1 MKQNDWIVANI
12 NNPEFTE
19 SDFKNIQGLTLDNT
33 QLLPFESYLNS
44 KFITENDKF
53 KGNDGLFNKDKFE
66 EFYKNQASKFGEFQK
81 NGALDNYEYGFWD
94 IYQKPDSKIQNPNF
108 NLETTLNPEHISTG
122 VIGPNMQGERSKSI
136 FELAEK
142 QKIFDWETGKYK
154 DLTPEDSA
162 LFTNPIRFVQNLFS
176 DPLVLAEYEQD
187 EIDPVTGEQHYKGDK
202 KLNDQGEYYFE
213 TLGGRSLVGKKVLSL
228 GDVLTKEDSFIN
240 KYDFF
245 DSDDLEKS
253 IGGTITKNIAA
264 IAPMAL
270 LGPTGAAWYSGFYV
284 AREIA
289 KSLPMLN
296 NILTMWSDDNDDPKL
311 LNTIAGIGE
320 KFTGGTSEYSKN
332 QTFSFENFGNLI
344 ADVAL
349 QWGQQKLIANSI
361 SKVKGNTNAI
371 VDAAETKA
379 AVEYEKRAQEIW
391 NRANNG
397 EMIEALRYTNAT
409 SFDDITNAISSGRWK
424 TSSVGVAAMQKFV
437 PEAQKAF
444 SKQAQLG
451 QDLSLIYMSII
462 SNYDVY
468 NDAIEHGATKSE
480 AAAVALGSTL
490 GMFSVD
496 KYAHLGEIFFDETPE
511 KMALRNLRQG
521 IKEEAQELTKKIGTK
536 EINDTSKKGLIG
548 LMQQS
553 AKRTSDFIR
562 NYQSGLK
569 NHTLGFFGKAFG
581 EGLEEMSEEAV
592 TDLTKSLYQLAG
604 QFGYVSQTDI
614 GAWDNMRER
623 YLMSLFGGAIGGGLF
638 YGVDAIRNP
647 KNTVDQNIQKE
658 LLYLVSQGKT
668 SDILENLEDMRSKG
682 KLASKDLS
690 IDTTDDENGNKVFI
704 TADENHKSQNDYV
717 YDIMKNSIL
726 QMESII
732 NEHSLNLNDDQLF
745 EKMVL
750 SNQRYMALKN
760 NLFDK
765 SYITQYYD
773 DFQQIVSDVYNIEK
787 QIQDLKDSTKD
798 ENKREENS
806 NYQEKLKNLEEQ
818 KKELLKR
825 KESFLKGEYN
835 LDYVDKML
843 FYIHPEVNGAFYSS
857 LYEQWVQE
865 KYHKDVKDLSEG
877 EKKKYSEEWIK
888 LKKTQGKQYL
898 DKAFNL
904 YKQTRTNVESGLS
917 EVNNDDVLKWGELLK
932 QLNETSP
939 ENQGLKPDDRI
950 PSKQVDIDS
959 FLDSVNVVKTA
970 EYDKPWRNDPSKT
983 NKAFQLQLVED
994 SSAAF
999 EIVKDHEDGYWS
1011 IHFKTPRTLTTEQKQ
1026 RLFQAAAAVIPEGDK
1041 LSTWGELTKGGIS
1054 GINRFGQ
1061 LDFLGGIEFEQVGT
1075 RQVKTKPIT
1084 SGKIDRT
1091 KYTPAKADIASR
1103 GEKEYIITNE
1113 QGLEIPLYGN
1123 TSQLKVTFKDGSTGY
1138 IHTGAI
1144 DPDILIQNN
1153 EVQISDEAGGTLR
1166 VNPNDI
1172 IKVEDGNQIVSEL
1185 TTSQENIEIPI
1196 WQKTVTGETDEDYND
1211 RNTQREGESDEDFK
1225 ARKKARANK
1234 IAQYNRDNFIKS
1246 VKKFLNVNDIID
1258 RSTYRRLIAQL
1269 GARRSDV
1276 LKWII
1281 KNSKS
1286 SLTPGIVTV
1295 ANKKQFNAILEES
1308 LQKLHPDMSNRDEI
1322 VQEILSK
1329 TRNLRRKEFNDK
1341 NKYRKV
1347 EIDESK
1353 IPDGLILDDED
1364 TITFDSLVYAISDVT
1379 NSKVSLSENLTPE
1392 QQAEG
1397 YITLEQLKDLLY
1409 IIPSE
1414 EDNVLFNQA
1423 LENAIKVHNLQLDGA
1438 SEESIQS
1445 IKDSMAKQN
1454 YKKLDSTG
1462 EEIDTDR
1469 LFLSDNDY
1477 TFEQDETIAVL
1488 DSQQERELNN
1498 LIDEIESD
1506 SDLQTLNELHR
1517 KATID
1522 LNPVIKVLKAVL
1534 PKLGEDFGDVEET
1547 LESIYNQFESLE
1559 IPTSFTLS
1567 PQQLAALEKIDKYF
1581 NYIWAVVKSAKTKS
1595 TYFDF
1600 LPYNKSLNSFIDD
1613 NKDVIKGVEK
1623 LLEMDEDLANV
1634 IEQSFAHFGQE
1645 IKQWISRSKQGTINK
1660 REMFSKF
1667 DQKFNK
1673 ARLDFFNQIKDQC
1686 KIGEKDLF
1694 KGFEHIDVDKPDAI
1708 VEIEKLVYNNFKKQG
1723 WTESDLVS
1731 IINKQ
1736 VKVNNVIKQDSGFN
1750 KSLDSDFVFTDYDKF
1765 IFLTSLVASDPVD
1778 FYEFYKGYV
1787 QSSKGKNGQKIAP
1800 LTFQE
1805 YNIKLG
1811 FIHKNAMSFINKVL
1825 EEFAKQ
1831 NNMKA
1836 NILKNTVIISGIAG
1850 VGKTDVVVRALQ
1862 ESDSVWVSGPSET
1875 QIDSLKQIIPHA
1887 QTYGHKELFNA
1898 ILGQDQY
1905 SEILSEI
1912 SESTSK
1918 KLKDEKSLYS
1928 GKYIISEKGKE
1939 YCTLTDKI
1947 KFNIKDAPKQLVI
1960 DEITLF
1966 SNVELQLLSKWAEKS
1981 GTQLIFAGDT
1991 HQNGNKSLGF
2001 NIQPDY
2007 TFAFR
2012 TPEMKISLRDANIW
2026 KYKNQQAIIEQIDE
2040 IERFGNAERS
2050 KKYLSNFNFHYYL
2063 TDDKFTGEIV
2073 TDQLDNKIIKNLSG
2087 TIAFIGDTSSAN
2099 YQKLKG
2105 LGKNIEI
2112 YDSVDKIQGK
2122 EFDYVIS
2129 DIDLTYTPIDGYS
2142 ENYNLQTYLNTL
2154 YTIITRS
2161 KNGTVLIDNGLS
2173 KSIKGSVQ
2181 EQYSNNNIGINPE
2194 ITEQYVTEKINFLNS
2209 LNLTREVPIEPKEEP
2224 LTEDTVI
2231 EGEEFEEEEK
2241 EPEKDEEPDTEDDS
2255 YLDVEAEQETIT
2267 PVFGNINLSGL
2278 IRDPNTGKLRKS
2290 GNRDLGIFLKDG
2302 TEIDVKDRPLQ
2313 SLFQLKSLIHF
2324 DKIDEFWYSQLN
2336 SQIRELFTLEQ
2347 LQNIKYYVSAED
2359 YDPEIHRLLTK
2370 EAGYEEGKQA
2380 FSVNGVEKVFTLI
2393 GVIEKDG
2400 KQYEITL
2407 GGLSNPE
2414 TLRKNANDRVVGGK
2428 TIKGTISRIRE
2439 RASKNSELSDK
2450 LNAYADSYLDKVDYY
2465 ERQLIKL
2472 SQKGRWQIKKPSFDR
2487 CTRIS
2492 KMKNKDGSRRYH
2504 PLNEYFDQ
2512 NTSQYVV
2519 SPVYTQINRNDGKD
2533 DILPGLD
2540 DKDKGK
2546 PVIFVSAFNLYSP
2559 TELADLYAK
2568 QKQHPEES
2576 YPEVRKIILDP
2587 RGITFGDLVN
2597 QKVRGIES
2605 NDEIKFPFSNTAVAF
2620 RMYMSLWNFR
2630 ARITKFNKAVD
2641 KYLKEHNISVSEIER
2656 LAIEES
2662 KNPGGEEFKQLYDLN
2677 NYLEEQGIEQFR
2689 LGYSETNG
2697 FYSRKINDTTNGTFI
2712 NYQMALD
2719 YQKVIDLLFSNVLDK
2734 MITPPSATAIKSII
2748 GKTSD
2753 FDKQIAIDTWVRKL
2767 SSNREINISLKSD
2780 DSEKVVGF
2788 SVQNEEIFRSLP
2800 LALVNICRNL
2810 NFAQQYSE
2818 GVKGFQQ
2825 VLKDDPTMNSW
2836 WYVRTKDDSG
2846 ETEDLD
2852 YISITEGLTGGL
2864 QETEFTGEFTYQPG
2878 IRPYQNNEGSYDRRI
2893 INLFE
2898 LAMHGK
2904 VESDEENSKESFP
2917 ADGTLFKYG
2926 IFVDTFTVG
2935 KYNDNKAFKAV
2946 STNRGLYRTNAM
2958 PSSPVLKIDIT
2969 EWDGVIEQQEEQP
2982 EIKTNSELDRINL
2995 LLGTNFSDLSQI
3007 SLYVSNNL
3015 NNIFENAVS
3024 SRELL
3029 NKVVSYNITDGIYTF
3044 KTIKDIIKDK
3054 TGLDIADLESIE
3066 DESSI
3071 RYKFIGPDGE
3081 YTLYLNGNEPD
3092 IKAPDKVIGSSN
3104 EFEMLLNEVSG
3115 ETISN
3120 IESEIEDNDGDSNEF
3135 ITRINFLKQNYK
3147 SLEKKDI
3154 MKVIDEIMNI
3164 LDQVDVKSPELSDL
3178 QNKLNKVKCN
3188 G

>member
-536 EINDTSKKGLIG
+536 EINDTSKKGLID

-787 QIQDLKDSTKD
+787 QIQDLKDFTKD

-994 SSAAF
+994 STAGF

-1011 IHFKTPRTLTTEQKQ
+1011 IHFKTPRTLTIDQKQ
-1026 RLFQAAAAVIPEGDK
+1026 RLFRAAAVVIPEGDK

-1061 LDFLGGIEFEQVGT
+1061 LDFLGGIEFEQVGK
-1075 RQVKTKPIT
+1075 RKVYQRNSY
-1084 SGKIDRT
+1084 SGL
-1091 KYTPAKADIASR
+1091 SV
-1103 GEKEYIITNE
+1103 EQLKEALEE
-1113 QGLEIPLYGN
+1113 QKSFIEEGN
-1123 TSQLKVTFKDGSTGY
+1123 TVLDRNLYYNIEQINSELADKGEEGFDLSGY
-1138 IHTGAI
+1138 IR
-1144 DPDILIQNN
+1144 
-1153 EVQISDEAGGTLR
+1153 SDAEST
-1166 VNPNDI
+1166 NY
-1172 IKVEDGNQIVSEL
+1172 VSE
-1185 TTSQENIEIPI
+1185 IEIPV

-1211 RNTQREGESDEDFK
+1211 RNTQRKGESDEDFK

-1246 VKKFLNVNDIID
+1246 VRKFLNVNDVID

-1295 ANKKQFNAILEES
+1295 SNKKQFNAILEES

-1409 IIPSE
+1409 IVPSE

-1438 SEESIQS
+1438 PEESIQS
-1445 IKDSMAKQN
+1445 IKDSMIKQN

-1708 VEIEKLVYNNFKKQG
+1708 VEIEKLIYNNFKKQG

-1736 VKVNNVIKQDSGFN
+1736 VQIKNIIKQDSGFN

-1811 FIHKNAMSFINKVL
+1811 FIHKNAMPFINKVL

-2129 DIDLTYTPIDGYS
+2129 DIDLTYTPTDGYS

-2278 IRDPNTGKLRKS
+2278 IRDPNTGKFHKS
-2290 GNRDLGIFLKDG
+2290 GNRDLGIFLEDG
-2302 TEIDVKDRPLQ
+2302 TEIDVKDRPLE

-2324 DKIDEFWYSQLN
+2324 DKINDFWYSQLN

-2359 YDPEIHRLLTK
+2359 YNPEIHRLLTK
-2370 EAGYEEGKQA
+2370 ETGYEEGKQA
-2380 FSVNGVEKVFTLI
+2380 FSVNGVKKVFTLI

-2439 RASKNSELSDK
+2439 RANKNPELSDK

-2465 ERQLIKL
+2465 EKQLIKL

-2492 KMKNKDGSRRYH
+2492 KMKNEDGSRRYH

-2546 PVIFVSAFNLYSP
+2546 PIIFVSAFNLYSP

-2630 ARITKFNKAVD
+2630 ARITKFNEAVD

-2780 DSEKVVGF
+2780 DNEKVVGF

-2800 LALVNICRNL
+2800 LALINICRNL

-2818 GVKGFQQ
+2818 GIKGFQQ

-2836 WYVRTKDDSG
+2836 WYIRIKDDSG
-2846 ETEDLD
+2846 ESEDLD

-2864 QETEFTGEFTYQPG
+2864 QETETTGEFTYQPG

-2904 VESDEENSKESFP
+2904 VESDEKESFP

-2969 EWDGVIEQQEEQP
+2969 EWDGIVEQSKEQP
-2982 EIKTNSELDRINL
+2982 KIKTNSELDRINS

-3015 NNIFENAVS
+3015 NSVFENAVS

-3029 NKVVSYNITDGIYTF
+3029 NKVVSYNIVDGIYTF

-3054 TGLDIADLESIE
+3054 TGLDIVDLESIE

-3071 RYKFIGPDGE
+3071 KYKFIGPNGE

-3092 IKAPDKVIGSSN
+3092 IKAPDKVIESSN
-3104 EFEMLLNEVSG
+3104 EFEMLLNEISD

-3147 SLEKKDI
+3147 NLEKKDI

-3178 QNKLNKVKCN
+3178 QNKLNKIKCN